1 MTIRFQMTRERTGRR
16 TGPRFRRVVD
26 CEGLSGAKLCA
37 AKMLNLALM
46 YRDQALPAWEHPARR
61 RIALRIARLGMRVQ
75 ALWARVFAGQIDQH
89 DPRLDAANDERSR
102 LVREYCSESE
112 RSAA

>member
-1 MTIRFQMTRERTGRR
+1 MNIRFSFTRERTGRR

-26 CEGLSGAKLCA
+26 CSGLHGAALCS
-37 AKMLNLALM
+37 AKMVSLAMM
-46 YRDQALPAWEHPARR
+46 YRDQVQATWEQPERR
-61 RIALRIARLGMRVQ
+61 ELAVRIARLGMRVQ

-89 DPRLDAANDERSR
+89 DPRLDAASDERVE
-102 LVREYCSESE
+102 LVRLYCQDAE